1 MAHSDRRYEVSKRRK
16 TSDRVRGLLVM
27 LPWLV
32 ERGRANIDE
41 MAKTFGLDRATL
53 VSDLTMATFCGTPPY
68 SPLELIEIYFSDD
81 EVWVEVP
88 RVFTRPFRLTVEEA
102 FALKAIGGAALAV
115 SGADTSSAL
124 ASALA
129 KLPALG
135 EEDAVVVRQPN
146 DPNVDVLTQACIMRE
161 LLKIKY
167 FRPQIRLKTS
177 RQIVPMRVWVDGDHW
192 YVDAFDVSKK
202 ELRVFRTDR
211 IQDIKP
217 TGRIVEAADLPQLPG
232 EPGFRWSSD
241 TEDVTV
247 HLCPGAHWIAER
259 YPHRGVKK
267 LSDDVL
273 EVKLPVA
280 TPEWLGRLLVRAGSE
295 ATVVGSPRHAAL
307 GAHTAASILARYA
320 E

>member
-1 MAHSDRRYEVSKRRK
+1 MSKRRK

-41 MAKTFGLDRATL
+41 MARTFGLDRATL

-88 RVFTRPFRLTVEEA
+88 RLFTKPFRLSVEEA

-124 ASALA
+124 SSALA

-135 EEDAVVVRQPN
+135 DEASVVVRQPN
-146 DPNVDVLTQACIMRE
+146 DPNVEALTQACIMRE
-161 LLKIKY
+161 ALKIKY
-167 FRPQIRLKTS
+167 FRPQIRFRTT
-177 RQIVPMRVWVDGDHW
+177 REIVPMRVWVDGDHW
-192 YVDAFDVSKK
+192 YVDAFDVSKA
-202 ELRVFRTDR
+202 ELRVFRADR
-211 IQDIKP
+211 IQNIEP
-217 TGRIVEAADLPQLPG
+217 TGRIVDPSDLPELPG
-232 EPGFRWSSD
+232 EPGFRWSTD
-241 TEDVTV
+241 TEEVTV
-247 HLCPGAHWIAER
+247 HLRPGAHWIAER
-259 YPHRGVKK
+259 YPNRGMKK
-267 LSDDVL
+267 LADDVL

-280 TPEWLGRLLVRAGSE
+280 TPEWLGRLLVRAGSD
-295 ATVVGSPRHAAL
+295 ASVIGSPRHAEL
-307 GAHTAASILARYA
+307 GARTAASILARY
-320 E
+320 EK

>member
-1 MAHSDRRYEVSKRRK
+1 
-16 TSDRVRGLLVM
+16 M

-41 MAKTFGLDRATL
+41 MARTFGLDRATL

-115 SGADTSSAL
+115 SGESTSSAL

-129 KLPALG
+129 KLPAIG
-135 EEDAVVVRQPN
+135 DESSVVVRQPN
-146 DPNVDVLTQACIMRE
+146 DPNVEALTQGCIMRE
-161 LLKIKY
+161 VLKIKY
-167 FRPQIRLKTS
+167 FRPQIRLKST
-177 RQIVPMRVWVDGDHW
+177 RQIVPMRVWADGDHW
-192 YVDAFDVSKK
+192 YVDAFDVAKK
-202 ELRVFRTDR
+202 ALRVFRTDR
-211 IQDIKP
+211 IQAISP
-217 TGRIVEAADLPQLPG
+217 TGRIVEPAELPELPG
-232 EPGFRWSSD
+232 DPGFRWSAD

-247 HLCPGAHWIAER
+247 HLRPSAHWIAER
-259 YPHRGVKK
+259 YPNRGVKK
-267 LSDDVL
+267 LANDVL

-280 TPEWLGRLLVRAGSE
+280 TPEWLGRLLVRAGSD
-295 ATVVGSPRHAAL
+295 ASVAGSSRHAAL
-307 GAHTAASILARYA
+307 GAETATRILARYGK
-320 E
+320 